1 MGVNE
6 KNGNGQGNKT
16 KTPGVLRRT
25 FAKILPI
32 CLFSLFLSG
41 FILSVANDMY
51 AFIKEDREV
60 TLWLEEPA
68 TLNEISRALGE
79 NKVVN
84 NPAAFSLYVKSKNK
98 SDTVESFVGELTV
111 NSKMSYR
118 EILAE
123 LS

>member
-1 MGVNE
+1 MGVNDKN
-6 KNGNGQGNKT
+6 KNGQNDKT
-16 KTPGVLRRT
+16 KTVGVVRRT

-32 CLFSLFLSG
+32 CLFSLFISG

-51 AFIKEDREV
+51 AFVKDDREV

-68 TLNEISRALGE
+68 TLNEISRFLGQK
-79 NKVVN
+79 KVVN
-84 NPAAFSLYVKSKNK
+84 NPAAFTLYVKSKNK
-98 SDTVESFVGELTV
+98 VDTVEGFVGELTV

>member
-1 MGVNE
+1 MRVNDKN
-6 KNGNGQGNKT
+6 KNGQNDKT
-16 KTPGVLRRT
+16 KTVGVVRRT
-25 FAKILPI
+25 LARILPI

-51 AFIKEDREV
+51 AFVKDDREV

-68 TLNEISRALGE
+68 TLDEISRFLGQK
-79 NKVVN
+79 NVVN
-84 NPAAFSLYVKSKNK
+84 NPAAFTLYVKSKNK
-98 SDTVESFVGELTV
+98 ADAVESFVGELTV

-118 EILAE
+118 ELLNE